1 MAEIIHKTNSQIK
14 GPFLIDRSQL
24 EALDHILQEEWARFE
39 DEFQKNLHDAI
50 EREFQ
55 KERANSWNKDKN
67 DGQLRASAKEN
78 LEKSYEFRKRRQC
91 AITLANGSVVIVPD
105 IATAFREPEL
115 QDKEPSGFVA
125 GLESCGGRKCYV
137 TLGRRWTEL
146 EIEVAPKGDYF
157 VQQTFTV
164 LKNWQNSVR
173 PPAWQTL
180 WRNWSFMVW
189 TIWLMFVWFSFMTIS
204 LQHESGVKSGY
215 KQQAS
220 ELVAITNGIP
230 ADKQAKAIQLLLA
243 DAYNIYPQ
251 QTDTRMPNWFFL
263 LLFGGFA
270 YCIAL
275 SFKPDVAIAIGR
287 GVEKVRFWRNYSKFI
302 LITTPVFIFLTF
314 FWPKIQN
321 IIQSFF

>member
-1 MAEIIHKTNSQIK
+1 MAEIIHGTNSQIK

-39 DEFQKNLHDAI
+39 SEFEKTLHDAV
-50 EREFQ
+50 EKEFQ
-55 KERANSWNKDKN
+55 KERANSWNKEKN
-67 DGQLRASAKEN
+67 DGQLRALAKEN
-78 LEKSYEFRKRRQC
+78 LQKSYEFRKRRQC
-91 AITLANGSVVIVPD
+91 AITLTNGSVVILPD
-105 IATAFREPEL
+105 IAAAFREPEL
-115 QDKEPSGFVA
+115 QDKELSGFVA
-125 GLESCGGRKCYV
+125 GLESCGGRKCSI
-137 TLGRRWTEL
+137 TLGRYGTEL

-173 PPAWQTL
+173 PPAWQTF

-189 TIWLMFVWFSFMTIS
+189 FIWLMVVSFSFQIIDR
-204 LQHESGVKSGY
+204 LHDSGAKSDY
-215 KQQAS
+215 KHQAS
-220 ELVAITNGIP
+220 ELIAITNGIP
-230 ADKQAKAIQLLLA
+230 ADKQSKAIQLLLA
-243 DAYNIYPQ
+243 DAYNIFPQ
-251 QTDTRMPNWFFL
+251 KTDAGIPNWFFL
-263 LLFGGFA
+263 LLFGGLV

-302 LITTPVFIFLTF
+302 LITTPVFIFVAF
-314 FWPKIQN
+314 FWPKIQT